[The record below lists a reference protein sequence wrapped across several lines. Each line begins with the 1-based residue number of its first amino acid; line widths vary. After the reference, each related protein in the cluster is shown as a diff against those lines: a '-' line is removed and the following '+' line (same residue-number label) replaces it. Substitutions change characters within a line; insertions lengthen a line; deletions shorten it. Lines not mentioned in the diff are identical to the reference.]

1 MKKIFFIGAIA
12 VLLLTA
18 CGNEGNSDETNTYK
32 VSQGKITNEKLLINL
47 AVRAETIIE
56 KYDGVDNVKVE
67 DAEIEAKK
75 HPNLRNDETKEI
87 YKNVYYIDGEYSYQD
102 KKYDFV
108 WSVSFNNND
117 IDSGGQVLQYI
128 SDMETGEKININRS
142 LADWL

>member
-1 MKKIFFIGAIA
+1 MKKIFFIGALA

-18 CGNEGNSDETNTYK
+18 CGNEGNSDETDTYK

-47 AVRAETIIE
+47 AVHTETIIE
-56 KYDGVDNVKVE
+56 KYDGVDSVKVE

-75 HPNLRNDETKEI
+75 HPDLRNDETKEI

-128 SDMETGEKININRS
+128 SDMETGEKINVNRS
-142 LADWL
+142 LAD